1 MKKILAFFQ
10 KIFNKTVKA
19 ISIAA
24 KATANFFV
32 ACFNAVLKFFKT
44 VKIAIVA
51 FYNSHKANMRKYIIA
66 GFSVFMAAT
75 ILAVCLSVG
84 VTLAYDVVYNGK
96 KIATVRTIKDYNN
109 ALSLSQKLVM
119 CNSIKDYTLNP
130 EFLLT
135 FTVEDNLTK
144 TDELAQTI
152 INETDAIV
160 LADSVYIGGEHF
172 GSFFEQ
178 DEIDEYINTELNKY
192 NPEEGEVKTEFE
204 TPVEVKKEFYP
215 KAVCKDKQVLYNKLA
230 EIPVKTTVV
239 LRKQS
244 EIKYAVESKKSD
256 TRFVGEVVRVVNGE
270 TGLEETVTHSVYI
283 NGKLVSSE
291 VVEKKVLKE
300 PIAEVTIIG
309 TLPRQLDPETSA
321 QVNALGLI
329 YPLLRIG
336 PPNQI
341 VTSWWGDGRGHK
353 GIDIASPGGTPIY
366 AAQSGTVITS
376 CYSSSYGN
384 YIIIDHG
391 NGWKTCYA
399 HASKLYARVGEYVS
413 QGQVIAAVGTTGQS
427 TGNHLHFEV
436 RKNDVKIDPAPF
448 LGYY

>member
-1 MKKILAFFQ
+1 MKNILAFF
-10 KIFNKTVKA
+10 KNIYNITVKA
-19 ISIAA
+19 ICTAA

-32 ACFNAVLKFFKT
+32 ACFKLVLNFFNN
-44 VKIAIVA
+44 VKIFLIG
-51 FYNSHKANMRKYIIA
+51 FFNTHKENMRKYIIA
-66 GFSVFMAAT
+66 AFSVFMAVTLT
-75 ILAVCLSVG
+75 IVCLSVG

-109 ALSLSQKLVM
+109 ALSLSQKFVM

-178 DEIDEYINTELNKY
+178 DEIDEFINTELNKY
-192 NPEEGEVKTEFE
+192 NPEEGEVKTEFQ

-270 TGLEETVTHSVYI
+270 MGLEETVTHSVYI

-291 VVEKKVLKE
+291 VVEKNVLKE
-300 PIAEVTIIG
+300 PITEVTIIG
-309 TLPRQLDPETSA
+309 TLPRQLDPETSS
-321 QVNALGLI
+321 QVNSLGLI
-329 YPLLRIG
+329 FPLQKING
-336 PPNQI
+336 PSQV

-353 GIDIASPGGTPIY
+353 AIDIASPYGTPIY
-366 AAQSGTVITS
+366 AAQSGTVVES
-376 CYSSSYGN
+376 RYVSSYGN
-384 YIIIDHG
+384 YIVIDHG

-399 HASKLYARVGEYVS
+399 HASKRYAKVGDYVV
-413 QGQVIAAVGTTGQS
+413 QGQVIGAVGSTGQS

-436 RKNDVKIDPAPF
+436 RKNNVKIDPAPF

>member
-1 MKKILAFFQ
+1 MKKVLAFFQ
-10 KIFNKTVKA
+10 KILIKTTKA
-19 ISIAA
+19 ICIAA
-24 KATANFFV
+24 RATANFFV
-32 ACFNAVLKFFKT
+32 ACFNAVLKFIKSVNIALVGFFK
-44 VKIAIVA
+44 A
-51 FYNSHKANMRKYIIA
+51 HKENMRKYIIA
-66 GFSVFMAAT
+66 SFSVFMVAVIT
-75 ILAVCLSVG
+75 VVCLSIG

-109 ALSLSQKLVM
+109 ALTLSQKMVM
-119 CNSIKDYTLNP
+119 CNSINDYTLTP

-135 FTVEDNLTK
+135 FTVLDNLTK
-144 TDELAQTI
+144 PEELAQSI
-152 INETDAIV
+152 IEQTDAIV

-172 GSFFEQ
+172 GSFLQQ
-178 DEIDEYINTELNKY
+178 DEIDEYVNTELNKY
-192 NPEEGEVKTEFE
+192 NPEEGEVKTEFQ

-215 KAVCKDKQVLYNKLA
+215 KAVCKDKQVLYTKLA

-244 EIKYAVESKKSD
+244 EIKFPIESRKSD

-291 VVEKKVLKE
+291 VVEKNILKE
-300 PIAEVTIIG
+300 PITEVTIIG
-309 TLPRQLDPETSA
+309 TLPKQLDPETSS
-321 QVNALGLI
+321 QVNTLGLI
-329 YPLLRIG
+329 FPLLRISG
-336 PPNQI
+336 PSQV

-366 AAQSGTVITS
+366 AAQSGTVIES
-376 CYSSSYGN
+376 RYISSYGN

-436 RKNDVKIDPAPF
+436 RKNNVKINPAPF
-448 LGYY
+448 IGYY